1 MNARTLE
8 IFIDNIQQNS
18 GEFLNRKSKI
28 KHRFSE
34 NLTAV
39 DFLNPFI
46 ESLLGLENPN
56 PIKERKIIP
65 TENTNSES
73 KILGNEQQEAKGKRL
88 NINSENVV
96 QFSQPTISHLKFS
109 KIIEP
114 RHTDKSLE
122 PNSKDEILQN
132 RLNSITIL
140 AYSSKAFSP
149 EEEGAVHLK
158 NEDRKNLLFSQTP
171 SISEVSNFSP
181 KSNRIFDE
189 SKTFETYHQYLPKD
203 RVSDEDFAGNLEA
216 KGIYDKEILDSSK
229 ETTGNGRKADGF
241 IKPKEK
247 VVDVV
252 VKRLLKTSVSVGE
265 IETNKK
271 NPNECASSIPDKISG
286 GQGLKNERKFEQVER
301 EQVSQQNNKAIN
313 SNKLVLNELAK
324 ESSASKQEL
333 GYKNTKKVFPVL
345 NNNFS
350 SYGNHKLSLSEV
362 AKQISQ
368 SSDNVFLRMFNSFNS
383 KTETNSSFSDMLNT
397 FVLNS
402 PRDIDFSKPV
412 VKIEKGKEINQNIP
426 SVFQSIIDN
435 ETSESLE
442 KSERPNQKLNL
453 IDQNYLK
460 NEQLNQDVDKNQIN
474 NFSDNQH
481 KFEQRDKTE
490 QKPVEKSTN
499 YISNF
504 DKTTEPEPS
513 KVSTLN
519 QLNSQVKF
527 ESELT
532 KETLK
537 PSANIHIARI
547 SELPQKISSFV
558 ESVNQ
563 FPARAEITLSPKS
576 LGMVIVDITVVNNEV
591 KVMFKTETKEAQQI
605 LESQIG
611 TLKDKLASLGF
622 DKQNFEFVNQSEGNL
637 LSGFANYRN
646 EGRNEEENL
655 RRQFLRSFAN
665 LRTKNENYFENIW
678 RENDFQHQSSERQ
691 W

>member
-1 MNARTLE
+1 
-8 IFIDNIQQNS
+8 
-18 GEFLNRKSKI
+18 
-28 KHRFSE
+28 
-34 NLTAV
+34 
-39 DFLNPFI
+39 
-46 ESLLGLENPN
+46 
-56 PIKERKIIP
+56 
-65 TENTNSES
+65 
-73 KILGNEQQEAKGKRL
+73 
-88 NINSENVV
+88 
-96 QFSQPTISHLKFS
+96 
-109 KIIEP
+109 
-114 RHTDKSLE
+114 
-122 PNSKDEILQN
+122 
-132 RLNSITIL
+132 
-140 AYSSKAFSP
+140 
-149 EEEGAVHLK
+149 
-158 NEDRKNLLFSQTP
+158 
-171 SISEVSNFSP
+171 
-181 KSNRIFDE
+181 
-189 SKTFETYHQYLPKD
+189 
-203 RVSDEDFAGNLEA
+203 
-216 KGIYDKEILDSSK
+216 
-229 ETTGNGRKADGF
+229 
-241 IKPKEK
+241 
-247 VVDVV
+247 
-252 VKRLLKTSVSVGE
+252 
-265 IETNKK
+265 
-271 NPNECASSIPDKISG
+271 
-286 GQGLKNERKFEQVER
+286 
-301 EQVSQQNNKAIN
+301 
-313 SNKLVLNELAK
+313 
-324 ESSASKQEL
+324 
-333 GYKNTKKVFPVL
+333 
-345 NNNFS
+345 
-350 SYGNHKLSLSEV
+350 
-362 AKQISQ
+362 
-368 SSDNVFLRMFNSFNS
+368 
-383 KTETNSSFSDMLNT
+383 MLNT

-402 PRDIDFSKPV
+402 PRDIDFSKP
-412 VKIEKGKEINQNIP
+412 
-426 SVFQSIIDN
+426 
-435 ETSESLE
+435 
-442 KSERPNQKLNL
+442 
-453 IDQNYLK
+453 
-460 NEQLNQDVDKNQIN
+460 
-474 NFSDNQH
+474 SDNQH

-558 ESVNQ
+558 ESINQ

-622 DKQNFEFVNQSEGNL
+622 DKQNFEFVNHSEGNL

>member
-8 IFIDNIQQNS
+8 NFIDNIQQNS
-18 GEFLNRKSKI
+18 GEFLNQKSKI

-34 NLTAV
+34 DLTAV

-46 ESLLGLENPN
+46 ESLLGLENPSH
-56 PIKERKIIP
+56 IKEGKI
-65 TENTNSES
+65 TSSENTNSES
-73 KILGNEQQEAKGKRL
+73 
-88 NINSENVV
+88 
-96 QFSQPTISHLKFS
+96 
-109 KIIEP
+109 
-114 RHTDKSLE
+114 
-122 PNSKDEILQN
+122 EILRYEKQ
-132 RLNSITIL
+132 
-140 AYSSKAFSP
+140 
-149 EEEGAVHLK
+149 
-158 NEDRKNLLFSQTP
+158 
-171 SISEVSNFSP
+171 
-181 KSNRIFDE
+181 
-189 SKTFETYHQYLPKD
+189 KTHGINQIIKYL
-203 RVSDEDFAGNLEA
+203 EDFGEEQ
-216 KGIYDKEILDSSK
+216 ISK
-229 ETTGNGRKADGF
+229 
-241 IKPKEK
+241 
-247 VVDVV
+247 
-252 VKRLLKTSVSVGE
+252 
-265 IETNKK
+265 
-271 NPNECASSIPDKISG
+271 
-286 GQGLKNERKFEQVER
+286 Q
-301 EQVSQQNNKAIN
+301 IN

-350 SYGNHKLSLSEV
+350 SYGNHKFSLSEV

-368 SSDNVFLRMFNSFNS
+368 SSDNVFLKMFNSFNS

-460 NEQLNQDVDKNQIN
+460 NEQLNRDVDKSQIN

-481 KFEQRDKTE
+481 KFEQRDKSE

-622 DKQNFEFVNQSEGNL
+622 DKQNFEFVNHSEGNL

-665 LRTKNENYFENIW
+665 LRTKNEKYFENIW
-678 RENDFQHQSSERQ
+678 RENDYQHQSSERQ